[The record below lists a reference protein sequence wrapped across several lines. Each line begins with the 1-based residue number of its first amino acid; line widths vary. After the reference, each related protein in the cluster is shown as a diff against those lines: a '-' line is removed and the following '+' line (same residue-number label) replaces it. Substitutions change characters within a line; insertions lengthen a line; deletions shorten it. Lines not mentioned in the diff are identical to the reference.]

1 MSGGPL
7 PRFRC
12 VTLRRS
18 GASEIRIVRATDE
31 AAARAQLEAAGLVPV
46 QIEAIG
52 PSLVDAL
59 REKLPAAGASPAPR
73 LALPRW
79 RFTRPVWL
87 ALPPRATLVSAGLI
101 LATIPASTALGAW
114 GLTALSRWQLHRLE
128 ASEAPALAR
137 YAKVAAVEQVRPR
150 AEAAMQAPA
159 ISQLVARLAA
169 ALPADAGLAGLSLD
183 ERGGL
188 VVEVET
194 PDPDRL
200 RPALAADP
208 LLGRL
213 EEVGQTMTDE
223 GTMRV
228 TLKGR
233 LR

>member
-12 VTLRRS
+12 VMLRRS
-18 GASEIRIVRATDE
+18 GASEIRIVRAVDE

-59 REKLPAAGASPAPR
+59 REKLPAAGSPTPS
-73 LALPRW
+73 LSLPRW
-79 RFTRPVWL
+79 RPTRPGWL

-137 YAKVAAVEQVRPR
+137 YAKVAAVERVRPR

-213 EEVGQTMTDE
+213 EEVGQVMTDE